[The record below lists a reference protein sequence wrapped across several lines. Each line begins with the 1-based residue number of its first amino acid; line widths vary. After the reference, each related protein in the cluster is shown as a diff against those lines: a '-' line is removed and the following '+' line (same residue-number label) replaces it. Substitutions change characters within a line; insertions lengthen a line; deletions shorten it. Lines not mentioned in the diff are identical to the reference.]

1 MILYKAVMGI
11 GLWQSSMRRIAKFHP
26 PLFTL
31 AIAYCMMLDQ
41 KHSLGNFTVM
51 TKIIFQCG
59 YRIAQML
66 RLIWWRV
73 AKPDIYGVKA
83 VVLKDNQILLIRHSY
98 ANRHLYML
106 PGGGL
111 GHNET
116 VEAAISREVMEETG
130 CHISNIRTHGQF
142 CEASKGAKNHIT
154 IMVAYTQDTPICDGR
169 EIIEAAFFPVNNLPE
184 NIAKASFRRIKEIIE
199 NRPPAEHW

>member
-1 MILYKAVMGI
+1 M
-11 GLWQSSMRRIAKFHP
+11 HP
-26 PLFTL
+26 QNLCH

-41 KHSLGNFTVM
+41 KHSLGNLTGM
-51 TKIIFQCG
+51 TKFFFQCG
-59 YRIAQML
+59 YLIAQKL
-66 RLIWWRV
+66 RLIWWRI
-73 AKPDIYGVKA
+73 ARPDIYGVKA

-111 GHNET
+111 GHDET

-130 CHISNIRTHGQF
+130 CHISNIRMHGQF
-142 CEASKGAKNHIT
+142 CETSKGAKNHIT
-154 IMVAYTQDTPICDGR
+154 IMVGHTQDTPICDGR

-184 NIAKASFRRIKEIIE
+184 NIAKASLRRILEVTE
-199 NRPPAEHW
+199 NRPPSEDW